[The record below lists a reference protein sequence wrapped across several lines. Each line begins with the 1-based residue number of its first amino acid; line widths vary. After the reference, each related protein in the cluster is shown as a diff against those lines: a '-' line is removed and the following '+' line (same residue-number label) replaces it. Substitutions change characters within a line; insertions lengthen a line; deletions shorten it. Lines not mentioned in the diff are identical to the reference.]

1 VQGIKT
7 FYLFLK
13 SHHDFGSEYQ
23 MLWFTFAIFNKKSQT
38 VIFMR
43 IHFIA
48 ICGAAMHNLAIEL
61 HQKSYQVTGSDDEIA
76 EPSRSRLQKNGLL
89 PQNPGWFPE
98 KITPETDVII
108 LGMHAQK
115 DNPELLRAEE
125 LGIKIYSYPE
135 FLYEQTKDKTRV
147 VIGGSHGKTTITS
160 MVMHVLNYHKWDFDY
175 MVGAQ
180 IEGFETMVRLN
191 DTSKIAVFEG
201 DEYLASPIDP
211 RPKFHLYHPQIALLT
226 GIAWD
231 HINVFPTFE
240 MYVKQFRDFAA
251 LMPDW
256 STLAY
261 YEEDP
266 YLDEIAED
274 NEGRLK
280 LKPYKEH
287 PAEIINNETWL
298 ITKIGKI
305 KLGIF
310 GRHNLQNLSGA
321 RIICTELG
329 ISDAQFYEAIQSF
342 KGAARRLEVLAETAE
357 STVLRDFAHSPSK
370 LTATIEAVK
379 TQFPERELVACMEL
393 HTFSSLRKEFL
404 PQYQG
409 SMNLADRAIV
419 YFNPLTIEHKRLEP
433 ITPENVKEAFG
444 QGDLEVFT
452 DSDQLFGELKKIN
465 WQDKNLM
472 LMSSGNFSGKDLPAF
487 AHELLDENH

>member
-1 VQGIKT
+1 
-7 FYLFLK
+7 
-13 SHHDFGSEYQ
+13 
-23 MLWFTFAIFNKKSQT
+23 
-38 VIFMR
+38 
-43 IHFIA
+43 
-48 ICGAAMHNLAIEL
+48 MHNLAIEL
-61 HQKSYQVTGSDDEIA
+61 HLKGFIVTGSDDEIA
-76 EPSRSRLQKNGLL
+76 EPSRGRLQKYGLL
-89 PQNPGWFPE
+89 PKNAGWFPD
-98 KITPETDVII
+98 KVTAETDAVI
-108 LGMHAQK
+108 LGMHSRGY
-115 DNPELLRAEE
+115 NPELLKAQE
-125 LGIKIYSYPE
+125 LGITIYSYPE

-160 MVMHVLNYHKWDFDY
+160 MVMHVLNYHGRDFDY

-191 DTSKIAVFEG
+191 ETSKIAVFEG

-211 RPKFHLYHPQIALLT
+211 RPKFHLYHPQIALLA

-240 MYVKQFRDFAA
+240 MYVNQFRDFAS

-266 YLDEIAED
+266 YLNEIAED
-274 NEGRLK
+274 NEGRLM
-280 LKPYKEH
+280 LKPYREH
-287 PAEIINNETWL
+287 PAEIRNNETWL
-298 ITKIGKI
+298 TARTGEV

-321 RIICTELG
+321 KIICNELG
-329 ISDAQFYEAIQSF
+329 ITEEKFYEAIPYF
-342 KGAARRLEVLAETAE
+342 KGAARRLEVLAETSQ

-404 PQYQG
+404 PQYKG
-409 SMNLADRAIV
+409 SMNFADRAIV
-419 YFNPLTIEHKRLEP
+419 YYNPITIEHKRLEP
-433 ITPENVKEAFG
+433 ITPTMVKEAFG
-444 QGDLEVFT
+444 RVNLEVFT
-452 DSDQLFGELKKIN
+452 DSDKVFEQLKRIN
-465 WQDKNLM
+465 WPGKNLL
-472 LMSSGNFSGKDLPAF
+472 LMSSGNYSGKDLPSF
-487 AHELLDENH
+487 AQELLVAKHGENP